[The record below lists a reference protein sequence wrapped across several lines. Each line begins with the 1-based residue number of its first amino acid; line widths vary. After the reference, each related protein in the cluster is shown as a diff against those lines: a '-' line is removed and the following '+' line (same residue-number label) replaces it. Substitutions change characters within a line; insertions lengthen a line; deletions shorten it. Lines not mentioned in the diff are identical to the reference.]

1 MQSDNIPIYQKKDFD
16 KMRKAG
22 NLAADVLDQLYKLI
36 KPGITT
42 LEINDFCH
50 DLILK
55 K

>member
-22 NLAADVLDQLYKLI
+22 SLAAHVLDQLYKLI

-42 LEINDFCH
+42 SAT
-50 DLILK
+50 
-55 K
+55 